1 MEKIYS
7 KQKNRKKKNFF
18 PQDFPFNGSLLS
30 LSFPLSHF
38 PRKKKVGDTTRE
50 REKVRGGATGFH
62 RR

>member
-30 LSFPLSHF
+30 LSFPPFSLSSKEESWRHDEGE
-38 PRKKKVGDTTRE
+38 RKG
-50 REKVRGGATGFH
+50 
-62 RR
+62 